1 MKSKTDKRSSLD
13 HVMHYIDRKAEF
25 GKTIPV
31 AKAKRAA
38 QYAFNAGRE
47 SVVENMPK
55 LSWSSVGPEK
65 MSKPTLVGVYII
77 TPLNPSFKLELNN
90 GFVSRIVDFPFKTK
104 KEAIQAANEDYK
116 KRIKQALGL

>member
-25 GKTIPV
+25 GKTILV

-38 QYAFNAGRE
+38 RYAFNAGRE
-47 SVVENMPK
+47 SVVENIPK
-55 LSWSSVGPEK
+55 LSWSSVGAEK
-65 MSKPTLVGVYII
+65 MSNPTLVGVYII